1 VTSMNGVLTGTASAP
16 SRAAATLP
24 VSHEDLGQALRLA
37 TSALPPGISARLTR
51 RCGASGT
58 RGGRR
63 GEAHAGDNRAHGRRA
78 RRCGA
83 QGRRARR
90 GRFGPAA
97 RGLIRCRSGGS
108 CDAFL

>member
-1 VTSMNGVLTGTASAP
+1 MNGVLTGTASAP

-58 RGGRR
+58 RGGRC
-63 GEAHAGDNRAHGRRA
+63 GEEWFLPAGAAGSIPS
-78 RRCGA
+78 
-83 QGRRARR
+83 
-90 GRFGPAA
+90 PA
-97 RGLIRCRSGGS
+97 GGV
-108 CDAFL
+108 AATR